1 MDASPADYILL
12 FDENQPGQT
21 RILKSY
27 ALGLLVF
34 SFLRCRK
41 KSCFWKPQLGD
52 FLTFLEVVILVVV
65 A

>member
-41 KSCFWKPQLGD
+41 KSCF
-52 FLTFLEVVILVVV
+52 LETT
-65 A
+65 AG